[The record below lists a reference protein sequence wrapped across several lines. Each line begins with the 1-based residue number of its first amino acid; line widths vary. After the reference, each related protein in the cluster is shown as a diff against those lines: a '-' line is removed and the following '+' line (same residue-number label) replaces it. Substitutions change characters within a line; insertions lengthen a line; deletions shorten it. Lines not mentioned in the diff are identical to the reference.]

1 MKLLKKW
8 SKEAGTSPWGTH
20 WRRDC
25 GRWCRHSQAQLR
37 HGSPP
42 PFLFSHSI
50 VRHALNVVFKCPWC
64 YDHILTLVY
73 LQKIWI
79 CQQIFWNIST
89 NISDIF
95 RSLTWCPK
103 PTQRNMPQASFK
115 LTTPSCARWS
125 VTIDCDSM
133 HLFHF
138 FYIFIHNNF
147 HHASRKSL
155 KTINH
160 RNVLHTQK
168 MGDHAKPGQSRT
180 WWTEPS
186 DLHTRPPDT
195 RAPLGLSWKW
205 AFNWYPSSF

>member
-1 MKLLKKW
+1 MQTWTQQEDCLRSVVLFSSWQSAGIVGLWYCDHKTVIFFLQNCDFAKMKLLNKW

-79 CQQIFWNIST
+79 CQQIFWKFQEGNEYESIATVGEIRVWWRADFQSG
-89 NISDIF
+89 
-95 RSLTWCPK
+95 
-103 PTQRNMPQASFK
+103 
-115 LTTPSCARWS
+115 
-125 VTIDCDSM
+125 
-133 HLFHF
+133 
-138 FYIFIHNNF
+138 
-147 HHASRKSL
+147 SRVL
-155 KTINH
+155 NKT
-160 RNVLHTQK
+160 
-168 MGDHAKPGQSRT
+168 
-180 WWTEPS
+180 
-186 DLHTRPPDT
+186 
-195 RAPLGLSWKW
+195 
-205 AFNWYPSSF
+205 